1 MFDTILVPIRREG
14 WPFIAGFVV
23 LAAVL
28 AYVTPALGW
37 LGGLLTVWCV
47 YFFRDP
53 PRVVPTGPGI
63 LVSPADGQILP
74 IVQAAP
80 PPELDMGEAPRTRI
94 SIFMNVFDVH
104 VNRVPCNG
112 KVIATAYRPG
122 KFINASF
129 DKASE
134 HNERMAARIRP
145 TGHGDD
151 GDDDLGV
158 VQIAGLVA
166 RRIKSGL
173 AEGQSVRAGE
183 RFGIIRFG
191 SRVDVYLPTGYNP
204 LVIAGQ
210 RSVGGETV
218 LADARAQEPQRR
230 GDME

>member
-1 MFDTILVPIRREG
+1 M
-14 WPFIAGFVV
+14 
-23 LAAVL
+23 AAVTRWPL
-28 AYVTPALGW
+28 LDVSLWNNAVTIPNARCRPVPESPIWAPVTVGNPPAK
-37 LGGLLTVWCV
+37 
-47 YFFRDP
+47 P
-53 PRVVPTGPGI
+53 VVE
-63 LVSPADGQILP
+63 
-74 IVQAAP
+74 AAP
-80 PPELDMGEAPRTRI
+80 PAELDMGEAPRTRI

-104 VNRVPCNG
+104 VNRVPCDG

-145 TGHGDD
+145 SEHGDD

-230 GDME
+230 GDMK